1 MGLLSNINEK
11 LEKLFLRQPIEKID
25 TDLPLNRIQQN
36 LSDDEVINYPGFFD
50 TANNQ
55 GFSFVDKQQ
64 IASEQAQ
71 KIDIYRQTAKIAEC
85 NAGLTEIIDEL
96 VYSRDFK
103 NPLSIE
109 VNIENKK
116 IQDTIVKS
124 FEKIMRLFNYKKYL
138 YGFVRSTYIDGQMN
152 VLLRYDNNGVSSI
165 YHLDPRFLIFDF
177 ENQVYKYMDLN
188 SSISL
193 KNNFMG
199 NYKFYNALKKN
210 GKRINMDNSVF
221 EFNIEEIVHQ
231 DFGYYSDKG
240 IILSELEN
248 SIKTANQLKTLED
261 LLVPLRFSRSVSRRV
276 FNIDVSE
283 LPNSKAEAYMKN
295 LVNRFK
301 YRKQYNT
308 ETGEVTNN
316 QHITTMVEDYWIG
329 NKSGAK
335 GMTVD
340 VLDETGNLGELGDI
354 LYFYKLLYKS
364 MGIPVNRIY
373 LDEGSQQNLFDL
385 QSDSITNEDIKFFQK
400 ITRIRQ
406 VYSEFFMQILK
417 RDLVSSKKFKEKDF
431 DSLKQDI
438 NIYFTEENQ
447 FIERMNLTIFMKRI
461 DAFSTA
467 KDFGGSVLPVK
478 TLYKEIFRFT
488 DDEIKENLQEIRK
501 ESRNKLYKH
510 FYQDFDYSDDSADSN
525 EPDSD
530 AGNTEEPE
538 NDNQNVDDTKNKE
551 ESEHF
556 NLL

>member
-138 YGFVRSTYIDGQMN
+138 YSFVRSTYIDGQMN

-501 ESRNKLYKH
+501 ESKNKLYKH
-510 FYQDFDYSDDSADSN
+510 FYQDFDYSDSS
-525 EPDSD
+525 EPDSEEPEND
-530 AGNTEEPE
+530 SEPE
-538 NDNQNVDDTKNKE
+538 NDNQNIDDTKNKE